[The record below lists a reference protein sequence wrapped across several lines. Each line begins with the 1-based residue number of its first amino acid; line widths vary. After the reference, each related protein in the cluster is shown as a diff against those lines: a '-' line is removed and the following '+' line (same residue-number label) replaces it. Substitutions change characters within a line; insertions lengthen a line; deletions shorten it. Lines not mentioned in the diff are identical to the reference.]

1 MKKVFLFLGMV
12 LSTVSVT
19 AQEVEEPEFAG
30 EVVVIRA
37 NKTSAPLEKQ
47 ISQSRSALSAG
58 AILVGIGKYKT
69 QLQIAGCCSTVKL
82 NNAES
87 VKFIVRAVDNNT
99 DPLAIIKIF
108 KFESKSKYRRAEVA
122 STNTFGTTKTNN
134 LNYVSFSAKRYGK
147 SSYIITPTVTLEP
160 GEYGITVSNPNAVD
174 EKQTVVSAFAVEK

>member
-12 LSTVSVT
+12 LSTVLVT

-82 NNAES
+82 NNGES
-87 VKFIVRAVDNNT
+87 IKFIVRAVDNNT

-147 SSYIITPTVTLEP
+147 SSYIITPLVALEP

-174 EKQTVVSAFAVEK
+174 EKQTVV